1 MTEGAMHWR
10 LIHRPAG
17 DAPSC
22 EYVVRAASLEA
33 ARRKLAAF
41 LNVPVW
47 TVH

>member
-1 MTEGAMHWR
+1 MHWR

-17 DAPSC
+17 DEPSR

-33 ARRKLAAF
+33 SRRKLAAF